1 MLYHRF
7 VLISVNSGAFFCGPF
22 PTLARAQA
30 VKNRMDNPDRYVV
43 VCRSIPAQKTVWE
56 EAVK

>member
-7 VLISVNSGAFFCGPF
+7 VLTLANSGAFFCGPF

-30 VKNRMDNPDRYVV
+30 VKARMDDPSRYVV
-43 VCRSIPAQKTVWE
+43 VCRSVSAQKTVWK